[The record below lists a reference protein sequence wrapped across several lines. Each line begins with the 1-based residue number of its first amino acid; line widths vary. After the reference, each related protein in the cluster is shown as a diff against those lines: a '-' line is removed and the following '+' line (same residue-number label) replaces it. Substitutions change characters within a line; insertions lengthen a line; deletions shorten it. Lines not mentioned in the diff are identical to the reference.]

1 MRAPDERGILVARRT
16 AVQSRLRVAVIAAF
30 AAAAWLSSLSVTWAG
45 SSLSAAAK
53 AGDTK
58 TLAALLSRGG
68 DVNQGDAD
76 GATALHWAAHRS
88 DVQAVELLLR
98 AKAHVHA
105 RNRYGVTPIALAAE
119 NGNAPIIERLLAAGA
134 NPNETVADGETI
146 LMIAAR
152 GGDASAVDALLARGA
167 NVNASEQWKGQTA
180 LMWAAAENNAE
191 AMRRLLRAGADPRA
205 VSRGGFTAF
214 LFAARAGHLAAANVL
229 LDAKIDPNEALPDG
243 TSALVLA
250 VTNAHYEL
258 AARLLDRGADPTAA
272 RQGWT
277 ALHQIAWTRRP
288 NRGFANP
295 GPPPTG
301 TLSAIDFVKTLV
313 DHGADPNA
321 RQAKEP
327 RDGYRNLLNRKGATP
342 FLLAAK
348 SADVELMRALVAVG
362 ADPALTTAD
371 GTTPLMAAA
380 GVGIWAVGESPGT
393 NEEALQAV
401 RLAAELGGDVNAT
414 NEYGYTALHGAAH
427 RGAPD
432 IVRFLAG
439 KGARLDA
446 QLTKTGG
453 GPLGWKE
460 GWTPLMIADGLFYAN
475 TFKRQTET
483 AAVLRQHLQERGIAA
498 SRP

>member
-1 MRAPDERGILVARRT
+1 MCSRRRFSVGVAF
-16 AVQSRLRVAVIAAF
+16 VF
-30 AAAAWLSSLSVTWAG
+30 AWSV
-45 SSLSAAAK
+45 SAAPTAWASSALIDAAK
-53 AGDTK
+53 TGDVK
-58 TLAALLSRGG
+58 ALAAILPKGG
-68 DVNQGDAD
+68 DVNQMDAD
-76 GATALHWAAHRS
+76 GATALHWVAHRN

-98 AKAHVHA
+98 AKANVSA

-119 NGNAPIIERLLAAGA
+119 NGNAATIERLLAAGA
-134 NPNETVADGETI
+134 NPNETVADGETV

-152 GGDASAVDALLARGA
+152 SGQVKAVEALLARGA
-167 NVNASEQWKGQTA
+167 NVNASELWKGQTT

-191 AMRRLLRAGADPRA
+191 AMRALIRAGADVRA
-205 VSRGGFTAF
+205 ASRAGFTAF
-214 LFAARAGHLAAANVL
+214 LFAARAGHVAAANVL
-229 LDAKIDPNEALPDG
+229 LDAKVDPDEALLDG

-250 VTNAHYEL
+250 VTNAHYEF
-258 AARLLDRGADPTAA
+258 AARLLERGADPNAA

-277 ALHQIAWTRRP
+277 ALHQLAWTRRP

-295 GPPPTG
+295 GPPATG
-301 TLSAIDFVKTLV
+301 TVSSIELV
-313 DHGADPNA
+313 GILAARGVDPNA
-321 RQAKEP
+321 RQTKEP
-327 RDGYRNLLNRKGATP
+327 RDGYRNLLNRTGATP

-348 SADVELMRALVAVG
+348 SADVEMMRALVAHG
-362 ADPALTTAD
+362 ADPTLRTAD

-393 NEEALQAV
+393 NEEALEAV

-432 IVRFLAG
+432 IVRFLVRR
-439 KGARLDA
+439 GARLDA
-446 QLTKTGG
+446 KLTKTGG

-460 GWTPLMIADGLFYAN
+460 GWTPLLIADGLFYAN

-483 AAVLRQHLQERGIAA
+483 AALLRELAGAGR
-498 SRP
+498 

>member
-1 MRAPDERGILVARRT
+1 MYRWHRPAIGVGF
-16 AVQSRLRVAVIAAF
+16 VIALFMSAVL
-30 AAAAWLSSLSVTWAG
+30 AAEASSALID
-45 SSLSAAAK
+45 AAK
-53 AGDTK
+53 TGDVK
-58 TLAALLSRGG
+58 ALAALLPRGG
-68 DVNQGDAD
+68 DVNQADAD
-76 GATALHWAAHRS
+76 GATALHWAAHRN
-88 DVQAVELLLR
+88 DGQAVELLLR
-98 AKAHVHA
+98 AKANVHA

-119 NGNAPIIERLLAAGA
+119 NGDAATIQRLLAAGA
-134 NPNETVADGETI
+134 NPNETVADGESV

-152 GGDASAVDALLARGA
+152 SGHARAVDALLARGA
-167 NVNASEQWKGQTA
+167 NVNASELWKRQTA

-191 AMRRLLRAGADPRA
+191 AMQALIRAGADVRA

-229 LDAKIDPNEALPDG
+229 LDAKVDPNESLPDG

-250 VTNAHYEL
+250 VTNAHYEF
-258 AARLLDRGADPTAA
+258 AARLIERGADPNAA

-277 ALHQIAWTRRP
+277 ALHQLAWTRRP

-295 GPPPTG
+295 GPPATG
-301 TLSAIDFVKTLV
+301 TLSSIELVKTLV
-313 DHGADPNA
+313 SRGADPNA
-321 RQAKEP
+321 RQTKEP
-327 RDGYRNLLNRKGATP
+327 RDGYRNLLNRSGATP

-348 SADVELMRALVAVG
+348 SADVELMRALIANG
-362 ADPALTTAD
+362 ADPTLATAD

-393 NEEALQAV
+393 NEEALEAV
-401 RLAAELGGDVNAT
+401 RFVAELGGEVNAT

-427 RGAPD
+427 RGSPEL
-432 IVRFLAG
+432 IRFLAG
-439 KGARLDA
+439 KGARLDVA
-446 QLTKTGG
+446 LTKTGG

-483 AAVLRQHLQERGIAA
+483 ATVLRELMRAGES
-498 SRP
+498 SR